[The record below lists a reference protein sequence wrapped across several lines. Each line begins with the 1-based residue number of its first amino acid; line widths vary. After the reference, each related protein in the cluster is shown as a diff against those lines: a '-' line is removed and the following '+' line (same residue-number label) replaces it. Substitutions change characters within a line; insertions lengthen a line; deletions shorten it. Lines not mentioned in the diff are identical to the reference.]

1 MVQGLF
7 SFSLSLYAARKHS
20 SLLLFFYRR
29 RWIKIE
35 SEKQRERKKD
45 IREKDS
51 WKDTWKKTSSHT
63 GHLLIVLVF
72 SKEAS
77 FSRACWQ
84 INAILLIRCVSP
96 LILKSFLPG
105 VYLWALSIPLSINP
119 FHTCQCKQWQAA
131 SELLKNRYEVSLVIL
146 CFFFVFS
153 NYNDLQWM
161 KLIIAIT

>member
-7 SFSLSLYAARKHS
+7 PSKLSLYAAHKHS
-20 SLLLFFYRR
+20 SLLSLRR
-29 RWIKIE
+29 RWVKIE
-35 SEKQRERKKD
+35 SERQRERKPYNT
-45 IREKDS
+45 REKDL

-96 LILKSFLPG
+96 LILKSVLPG
-105 VYLWALSIPLSINP
+105 VYLWALSIPLSINL

-131 SELLKNRYEVSLVIL
+131 KELLKNRYEASDVIL
-146 CFFFVFS
+146 GIFPVCVF
-153 NYNDLQWM
+153 
-161 KLIIAIT
+161 KL